1 MMAALSHT
9 NIATQESDAILE
21 TLTALEICKAN
32 FGEDLLLRSLE
43 RGLGRSHIDFC
54 ESLEQ
59 YLLSRAQRQ
68 VLQRNA
74 QSVCLI
80 CATCA
85 RNLWLAGRAL
95 LSSCYLL
102 LLLLH

>member
-43 RGLGRSHIDFC
+43 RGLSWSHIDFC
-54 ESLEQ
+54 ESFEQ
-59 YLLSRAQRQ
+59 HLLRRAQRQ
-68 VLQRNA
+68 VLQRHA
-74 QSVCLI
+74 Q
-80 CATCA
+80 
-85 RNLWLAGRAL
+85 RMW
-95 LSSCYLL
+95 
-102 LLLLH
+102 